1 MEHKDV
7 KDKPRL
13 SSDERTARLAAR
25 ARKQGTSPT
34 RETPAPKVAAL
45 DTTPQR
51 QHIDLHQQE
60 PDQGSSSQ
68 APSNAELQ
76 QQLEQQQR
84 LIKLLLEK
92 RKEEADDRNTAG
104 TTTGFKTPNPPKAKD
119 IEYARLV
126 EMSTE
131 KTTAPQTTPTMENF
145 LDALTKSLTTAPSI
159 RTAPRADQIGMP
171 DFPMVGKCVHLF

>member
-1 MEHKDV
+1 MERKDV

-13 SSDERTARLAAR
+13 STDERTARLAAR

-92 RKEEADDRNTAG
+92 RKEEAEERNTTG
-104 TTTGFKTPNPPKAKD
+104 TTTGFKNPNQPTPQD
-119 IEYARLV
+119 IEYARLL
-126 EMSTE
+126 EMSAA
-131 KTTAPQTTPTMENF
+131 KTTAPQTTPTMEEF
-145 LDALTKSLTTAPSI
+145 LNALTKSLTTATSKSSI
-159 RTAPRADQIGMP
+159 SEPA
-171 DFPMVGKCVHLF
+171 